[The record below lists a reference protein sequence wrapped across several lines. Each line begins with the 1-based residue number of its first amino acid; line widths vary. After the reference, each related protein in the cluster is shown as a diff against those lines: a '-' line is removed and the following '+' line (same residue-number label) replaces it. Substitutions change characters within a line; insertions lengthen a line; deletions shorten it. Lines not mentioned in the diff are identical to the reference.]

1 MDFAKLKQMEA
12 GEQIRSL
19 LRHYGRSL
27 LGLFVVVL
35 LIHNIFGAHGF
46 VAMRRTQKEIAKVQR
61 DIDRLNSENSQLQD
75 DVKAL
80 RTDPHR
86 IEKIARDELFLAK
99 PGEIII
105 NLQQPQ
111 APAQH
116 SSVTP

>member
-1 MDFAKLKQMEA
+1 MGFAKLKKMEA
-12 GEQIRSL
+12 GEKIRSL
-19 LRHYGRSL
+19 LQVYGRAL

-35 LIHNIFGAHGF
+35 LVHNVFGAHGF
-46 VAMRRTQKEIAKVQR
+46 VAMRRTQQEIQKVR
-61 DIDRLNSENSQLQD
+61 KDLDRLNSENLQLQD
-75 DVKAL
+75 DVQDL

-111 APAQH
+111 AP
-116 SSVTP
+116 P